1 MASCTKTGE
10 GQGETLA
17 MGCSGRLLFYC
28 SVIVSLA
35 ALALADESDPYFEC
49 RHVEDKGNYTAN
61 STYQA
66 NLNGIVSQ
74 LSSLTEFNYG
84 FFNLSAG
91 ESPDKVNAI
100 ALCSGDRTQDECNS
114 CLNHTATVLLQRCPW
129 YKEAT
134 AWYDFC
140 LVRYANRD
148 IFGQL
153 ENEPRTCA
161 YNERNA
167 SNPEQ
172 FNNGLSE
179 LLNNL
184 SSIAAAGGPLRKYE
198 AGNAPAGN
206 LQTVYAAVQCTP
218 DMDEQNCTA
227 CLNHGKQEFLKCCYG
242 RIGCRVLRPTCILRY
257 ESDPFYNQTLVPLP
271 SSPPSPT
278 PPGPTSPPTPR
289 GGKGNN
295 TTRTVIIVI
304 ASVVSFLILII
315 VSRCIFSRRRKPFE
329 KVETADVQITGA
341 ESLQFDFASVL
352 DATNNFSDANKLG
365 QGGFGAVY
373 KVKIST
379 SIRPEYQYNLSQLII
394 KFQPKFLSGYM
405 APEYVINGQFSVKS
419 DVFSFGVLLLEII
432 SGQKSNRFRY
442 EETEEY
448 LLNFAWRNW
457 REGTALNLID
467 PTLSDGSRDDM
478 MRCIHIG
485 LLCVQENVAG
495 RPTMASVVFMLNS
508 FSTTLAVPSQPA
520 FALQSNNIESDRSSS
535 LGTNSWPS
543 ESNQSKNELLPVSQN
558 EVSITELSPR

>member
-134 AWYDFC
+134 AWYEFC

-184 SSIAAAGGPLRKYE
+184 SSIAAAGGPLRKYA
-198 AGNAPAGN
+198 AGNASAGN
-206 LQTVYAAVQCTP
+206 LQKVYAAVQCTP

-227 CLNHGKQEFLKCCYG
+227 CLNHGKQEFLNCCYG

-295 TTRTVIIVI
+295 STRTVIIVI

-341 ESLQFDFASVL
+341 ESLQFDFA
-352 DATNNFSDANKLG
+352 T
-365 QGGFGAVY
+365 
-373 KVKIST
+373 
-379 SIRPEYQYNLSQLII
+379 
-394 KFQPKFLSGYM
+394 
-405 APEYVINGQFSVKS
+405 
-419 DVFSFGVLLLEII
+419 
-432 SGQKSNRFRY
+432 
-442 EETEEY
+442 
-448 LLNFAWRNW
+448 AWRNW

>member
-129 YKEAT
+129 YKEVT
-134 AWYDFC
+134 AWDEFC

-184 SSIAAAGGPLRKYE
+184 SSIAAAGGPLRKYA

-206 LQTVYAAVQCTP
+206 LQKVYAAVQCTP

-257 ESDPFYNQTLVPLP
+257 ESDPFYNPTLVPLP
-271 SSPPSPT
+271 SPPPSPT

-304 ASVVSFLILII
+304 ALVVSFLILII
-315 VSRCIFSRRRKPFE
+315 VSICIFSRRRKPFE

-379 SIRPEYQYNLSQLII
+379 SIRTEYQYNLSQLII
-394 KFQPKFLSGYM
+394 KFQLS
-405 APEYVINGQFSVKS
+405 
-419 DVFSFGVLLLEII
+419 I
-432 SGQKSNRFRY
+432 SLTDCIHNNSLQ
-442 EETEEY
+442 
-448 LLNFAWRNW
+448 AWRNW